1 MDEFQMDELQH
12 YGMPR
17 RSGRY
22 PWGSGDEPFQHES
35 WFLDRADE
43 LRKKGFSN
51 KEIAEDMGISMDMF
65 NKRNMIERSQRK
77 RDEISFAQRQREAG
91 YTNDAIGKMLGGK
104 GESYVRTLLDPMTE
118 ERNKVIFAVKDAIED
133 EVKKKRFVDI
143 GESTEIGLNV
153 ARSKMDAAV
162 EMLKDEGYQT
172 FTPKVKQLGTGKNT
186 TFMVLGD
193 KDTTYPEL
201 MKDVG
206 QVKPLKDIT
215 FDDGT
220 DGPILRKTQFP
231 QSIDSSRIFIRY
243 AEDGGADKDGVI
255 ELRRGV
261 PDLDLGKSN
270 YSQVRIAVDD
280 DRYMKGMAV
289 YSDKIPKGY
298 DVVLNSNKSVNDGP
312 KKAFKEMKKDENG
325 NIDKDMPFGA
335 SIMAG
340 GQSMYVG
347 ADGKEHLSAINK
359 VNDEGTWSGWANNT
373 NLASQFLAKQPT
385 KLVENQLRLSIAQ
398 KQREFDEVSQYTNPE
413 IRKKALIDFAEECD
427 ASAVDLKAAGL
438 PRQKTCAILPV
449 TSLKDNEIYAT
460 NFKDGEEVICIRY
473 PHQGTFEIPVLK
485 VNNSNAE
492 GKKMLGT
499 SPIDAV
505 GINANVAHQLSG
517 ADFDG
522 DNVLVIPTKG
532 INFKTTKQEGVFAEL
547 RNYEPKE
554 LYKMTDEEKALHP
567 EKVISSTMKQKQ
579 MGICTNLLTDMGIK
593 GAPPEDIVRAVKCA
607 QMIIDAEKHG
617 LDWKQ
622 CYKDNNIAELK
633 RTYQVNPDNPSKH
646 GASTLISRA
655 KNEYDVPER
664 SWYKINPETGE
675 KEWRYTGRHYTDK
688 NGKVVY
694 NRTKSSQMAETDDA
708 YKLSTGSRVENLYA
722 EYANTLKK
730 MANQAR
736 LESIKTPSLQ
746 RSPSAAQTYAK
757 EVASLNDKVKL
768 AMLNAPLERRAQA
781 IANSITKAQ
790 FKDNPAKK
798 EDRDWRKKI
807 ENAALAEGRALT
819 GASKKA
825 RLVHLT
831 DREWEAIQA
840 GAIGST
846 MMKKIIS
853 NMDSTE
859 LKQMAT
865 PKENSTTKYI
875 SSNKNNIA
883 LAKAMLSSGYTQA
896 EVADRLGCSASLV
909 NKMVHGENE

>member
-1 MDEFQMDELQH
+1 
-12 YGMPR
+12 
-17 RSGRY
+17 
-22 PWGSGDEPFQHES
+22 
-35 WFLDRADE
+35 
-43 LRKKGFSN
+43 
-51 KEIAEDMGISMDMF
+51 
-65 NKRNMIERSQRK
+65 
-77 RDEISFAQRQREAG
+77 
-91 YTNDAIGKMLGGK
+91 
-104 GESYVRTLLDPMTE
+104 
-118 ERNKVIFAVKDAIED
+118 
-133 EVKKKRFVDI
+133 
-143 GESTEIGLNV
+143 
-153 ARSKMDAAV
+153 
-162 EMLKDEGYQT
+162 
-172 FTPKVKQLGTGKNT
+172 
-186 TFMVLGD
+186 
-193 KDTTYPEL
+193 
-201 MKDVG
+201 
-206 QVKPLKDIT
+206 
-215 FDDGT
+215 
-220 DGPILRKTQFP
+220 
-231 QSIDSSRIFIRY
+231 
-243 AEDGGADKDGVI
+243 
-255 ELRRGV
+255 
-261 PDLDLGKSN
+261 
-270 YSQVRIAVDD
+270 
-280 DRYMKGMAV
+280 
-289 YSDKIPKGY
+289 
-298 DVVLNSNKSVNDGP
+298 
-312 KKAFKEMKKDENG
+312 
-325 NIDKDMPFGA
+325 
-335 SIMAG
+335 
-340 GQSMYVG
+340 
-347 ADGKEHLSAINK
+347 
-359 VNDEGTWSGWANNT
+359 
-373 NLASQFLAKQPT
+373 
-385 KLVENQLRLSIAQ
+385 
-398 KQREFDEVSQYTNPE
+398 
-413 IRKKALIDFAEECD
+413 
-427 ASAVDLKAAGL
+427 
-438 PRQKTCAILPV
+438 
-449 TSLKDNEIYAT
+449 
-460 NFKDGEEVICIRY
+460 
-473 PHQGTFEIPVLK
+473 
-485 VNNSNAE
+485 
-492 GKKMLGT
+492 
-499 SPIDAV
+499 
-505 GINANVAHQLSG
+505 
-517 ADFDG
+517 
-522 DNVLVIPTKG
+522 
-532 INFKTTKQEGVFAEL
+532 
-547 RNYEPKE
+547 
-554 LYKMTDEEKALHP
+554 
-567 EKVISSTMKQKQ
+567 

-633 RTYQVNPDNPSKH
+633 RIYQVNPDNPSKH

-736 LESIKTPSLQ
+736 LESVKTPSLK

-846 MMKKIIS
+846 MMQKIIS

-865 PKENSTTKYI
+865 PKENTTTKYI
-875 SSNKNNIA
+875 STNKNNIA

-896 EVADRLGCSASLV
+896 EVADRLGCSTSLV